1 MAPAKQHILSQ
12 ENRSDMLAHIAQVL
26 GGCESQQLCLSHH
39 HHAKR
44 GIDPSHRGQR
54 RQRHKGV
61 CEGGLRHNEAD
72 VLEVELLNTPGT
84 LAKFDSSSRTK
95 RGMQVLGLIRAA
107 ERTRSLPVII
117 LTSSADEQDRI
128 TSYGLATVAC
138 IRKPLGFRNFLDAVL
153 QCDLHWVLVNE
164 PSRGRRAVTRE
175 LLA

>member
-1 MAPAKQHILSQ
+1 LEAALIPLTEHRHILLV
-12 ENRSDMLAHIAQVL
+12 EDDVSDIYFTLHTLEQNHVKNDVVVVRDGVEALDYLFESGKYAGRKTILPEIVL
-26 GGCESQQLCLSHH
+26 LDLHLPKVG
-39 HHAKR
+39 
-44 GIDPSHRGQR
+44 
-54 RQRHKGV
+54 
-61 CEGGLRHNEAD
+61 
-72 VLEVELLNTPGT
+72 
-84 LAKFDSSSRTK
+84 
-95 RGMQVLGLIRAA
+95 GMQVLGLIRAA

>member
-95 RGMQVLGLIRAA
+95 TSTLQLWKR
-107 ERTRSLPVII
+107 LPAFD
-117 LTSSADEQDRI
+117 S
-128 TSYGLATVAC
+128 
-138 IRKPLGFRNFLDAVL
+138 GFVGCDIGGALFL
-153 QCDLHWVLVNE
+153 
-164 PSRGRRAVTRE
+164 
-175 LLA
+175 